1 MKLNIPLYCNNGL
14 MEKFFF
20 RVKEEGKGGAVGDRI
35 LSISNLL
42 IPIRNHPKAE
52 PLPYIKKKKV
62 FTLELF

>member
-1 MKLNIPLYCNNGL
+1 

-20 RVKEEGKGGAVGDRI
+20 RVKEEGKGGAVRDRI